1 MMVAI
6 LNVFPAEWE
15 LAFRRRWEVAF
26 PGADPY
32 LVHLAS
38 LRGRLWDGNA
48 LRPLRELRVGFV
60 NNAKVTGKGRF

>member
-1 MMVAI
+1 MMMVAI

-38 LRGRLWDGNA
+38 LRRQRG
-48 LRPLRELRVGFV
+48 GFEMV
-60 NNAKVTGKGRF
+60 ML